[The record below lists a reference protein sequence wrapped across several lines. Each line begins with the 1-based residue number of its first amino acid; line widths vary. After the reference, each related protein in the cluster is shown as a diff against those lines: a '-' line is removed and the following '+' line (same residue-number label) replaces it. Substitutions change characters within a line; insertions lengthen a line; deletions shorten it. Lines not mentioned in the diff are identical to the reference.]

1 MLRGYDTKLE
11 CCNKKK
17 KSNIDLMKK
26 KNRYLIKQTK
36 ANPTQTPA

>member
-1 MLRGYDTKLE
+1 MIPNLSVAI
-11 CCNKKK
+11 KKK